1 MINLITGLPG
11 SGKTLFTIGEVLR
24 VSVADKRPVFYA
36 GISGV
41 TDPTWTEIKADEWF
55 NCPTGALILIDECQT
70 VFRPRTISKEVPR
83 FVSELET
90 HRHKGLDLYMI
101 TQHPML
107 ADTALRRLAGRHIHV
122 VRAFGMQG
130 ATLHEWGSV
139 KDNCDKSAGRVDSL
153 KKRWSYDKAVFTRY
167 KSAEIHTVK
176 RSLPMR
182 VKVLLAVPFLIAALG
197 YYFYARQQNKVVP
210 VAALASVPGGAAAT
224 APGQAGDKK
233 FTYKLNKEDAAQ
245 FFFDRTPRIA
255 GLDQTAPKYDELSK
269 PSAVPV
275 PAACVSSAKGCQCYT
290 QQATKL
296 SVTKAVCEA
305 IVSNGYFQ
313 DFNPNGRMD
322 QSDGRAISGS
332 AVPVS
337 ATDDKK
343 INSNLVARDEKPLQ
357 YALTTGEQNAIQ
369 PNRTAIGPKAPGS
382 PTRSRL

>member
-24 VSVADKRPVFYA
+24 VSLADKRPVFYA

-197 YYFYARQQNKVVP
+197 YYFYARQQNKVAP

-224 APGQAGDKK
+224 APGQSGDKK

-357 YALTTGEQNAIQ
+357 YALTTGEQNGTQ
-369 PNRTAIGPKAPGS
+369 PNRTAIAPKAPGS